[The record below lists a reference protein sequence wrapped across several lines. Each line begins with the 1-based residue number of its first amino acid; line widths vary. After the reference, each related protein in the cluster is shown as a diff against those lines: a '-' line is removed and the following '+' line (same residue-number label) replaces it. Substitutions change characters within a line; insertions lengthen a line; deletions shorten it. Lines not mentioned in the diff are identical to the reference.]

1 MATRKSLVYLDDVIQ
16 RALKDVLIPIL
27 GYRDTSK
34 DLGQYTDLIEYL
46 RKDVSALQVK
56 DKGKLY
62 IHNDMSQPINIYIPE
77 TKYGSDYES
86 SVEPI
91 DVIVEFR
98 SYNDPLEGD
107 SARSS
112 SLLAATITI
121 PGGYTNNGQEL
132 RPYCKSCNKMAVDVL
147 KNAYVKV
154 LSDDAKKPSKII
166 QVYFPAVNAGTSSN
180 FGRGVITVY
189 SQHRD
194 CEKVTS
200 WDGVIGNEE
209 GVSVITQHEVILGT
223 TPYFEDIPNRD
234 KLVRSNTIKEI
245 EGVTSAVYTY
255 LDEANQTVPTTLY
268 HERQDDRTRVTGTLT
283 FKSAEEVKT
292 RKAILM
298 DIFGTD
304 WSEVDVQFTD
314 DVTDISDAFAGYTF
328 TTTPRSVRG
337 KNVVTANG
345 LFANSSVQH
354 ITDQA
359 ELLKDLP
366 RLEYFNRGFENTP
379 LADAIEE
386 KLFVANNRLLSI
398 HYCFKNTKI
407 TNTHDF
413 WNMTHMYLP
422 DRDPSTSSLIPDPG
436 EILVRLEGIACFEGV
451 TTLPTEVINAIP
463 EVWKKDI
470 KSYSYMS
477 MEEFYAKREALFKQY
492 EYDLSQVT
500 ITIEG
505 DNPDITGLF
514 ENTPIIKAPKEIN
527 ALGATSMDNMFNN
540 CNELRELYSSTV
552 AKLINVTSAVLFTS
566 GCSKLTTYP
575 QDIFVPL
582 KKITSYQDAMSYLT
596 AMTGPMP
603 TVNGKQLW
611 ELQGTPGYPSMISGY
626 NCYSNSTFDNVDLA
640 PELWRGISA

>member
-1 MATRKSLVYLDDVIQ
+1 MATRKSLVYLDDVVQ

-46 RKDVSALQVK
+46 RNDVSALQVK

-62 IHNDMSQPINIYIPE
+62 IHDNMSQPINIYIPE
-77 TKYGSDYES
+77 NRYGSDYES

-91 DVIVEFR
+91 DVIVEFKT
-98 SYNDPLEGD
+98 YNSGLDTESGVD
-107 SARSS
+107 ST
-112 SLLAATITI
+112 LLAATITI
-121 PGGYTNNGQEL
+121 PGGYTNSNQNL
-132 RPYCKSCNKMAVDVL
+132 KPYCKNCNKAAVDVL

-154 LSDDAKKPSKII
+154 LSDDSKKPSKVI
-166 QVYFPAVNAGTSSN
+166 QVYFPAVNTGNSSN

-209 GVSVITQHEVILGT
+209 GVSVITQHEVILGSA
-223 TPYFEDIPNRD
+223 PYFDDIPNRD

-255 LDEANQTVPTTLY
+255 LDEANATEPTTLY
-268 HERQDDRTRVTGTLT
+268 HERQDDKTRVTGTLT
-283 FKSAEEVKT
+283 FRNVDEVRN
-292 RKAILM
+292 RKDILM

-304 WSEVDVQFTD
+304 WSEVDIQFAD
-314 DVTDISDAFAGYTF
+314 DVVDISDAFNGYTF
-328 TTTPRSVRG
+328 TTTPRSIRG
-337 KNVVTANG
+337 NSVVTANG

-359 ELLKDLP
+359 ELLKGLP
-366 RLEYFNRGFENTP
+366 RLQYFNRGFENTP
-379 LADAIEE
+379 LADSIEE
-386 KLFVANNRLLSI
+386 KLLVANNRLLSI

-407 TNTHDF
+407 TNTYEF
-413 WNMTHMYLP
+413 WNMTHMYTP
-422 DRDPSTSSLIPDPG
+422 DRDPSTSPLIPDPG
-436 EILVRLEGIACFEGV
+436 EVMVRLEGIACFEGV
-451 TTLPTEVINAIP
+451 TTLSNEVMNSIP

-470 KSYSYMS
+470 KSYNYMTV
-477 MEEFYAKREALFKQY
+477 EEFYAKREDLFKQY

-500 ITIEG
+500 ITIEEEH
-505 DNPDITGLF
+505 PDITGLF
-514 ENTPIIKAPKEIN
+514 EDTPIIKAPKEIN
-527 ALGATSMDNMFNN
+527 AIGATTMDNMFNN
-540 CNELRELYSSTV
+540 CNELLEIYSSTV

-611 ELQGTPGYPSMISGY
+611 ELQGTPGYPAMISGY
-626 NCYSNSTFDNVDLA
+626 NCYGNSTFDNVDSA
-640 PELWRGISA
+640 PDLWRGISA